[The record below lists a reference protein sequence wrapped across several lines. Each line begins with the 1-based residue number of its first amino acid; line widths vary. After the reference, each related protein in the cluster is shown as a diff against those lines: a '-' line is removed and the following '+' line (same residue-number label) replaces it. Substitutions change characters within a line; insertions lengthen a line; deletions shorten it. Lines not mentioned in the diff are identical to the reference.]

1 MPTDGS
7 WTTRTDFE
15 CRVPLPN
22 DLFPSVVH
30 AAPLVS
36 RDRMIENTVVKP
48 FPARAT
54 FSSMTSS
61 SHSMDALPDPPD
73 D

>member
-36 RDRMIENTVVKP
+36 RDRMIENTVGETLPGSRDIFVNDFFFALDGCTP
-48 FPARAT
+48 GPAR
-54 FSSMTSS
+54 
-61 SHSMDALPDPPD
+61 
-73 D
+73 